1 LRYGVSPKC
10 LGNGQQRHRFGVPPG
25 RPAGVFNSGVNPL
38 EIGGNRGHN
47 LPSVTNKDI
56 AGQTFSSVRIE

>member
-1 LRYGVSPKC
+1 
-10 LGNGQQRHRFGVPPG
+10 VPPG
-25 RPAGVFNSGVNPL
+25 NPAGVFNSGVNPL

-56 AGQTFSSVRIE
+56 AGQTFSSVRIEKPWGRIFSSVPN